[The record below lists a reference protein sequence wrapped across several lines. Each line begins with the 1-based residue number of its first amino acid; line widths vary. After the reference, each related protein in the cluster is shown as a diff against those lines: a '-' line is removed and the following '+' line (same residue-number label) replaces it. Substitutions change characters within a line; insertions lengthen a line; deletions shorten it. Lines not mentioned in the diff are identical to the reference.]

1 MYTIASLPAVQRDLF
16 LSRAIRRVEDAPA
29 SVSTLKVRWPDMIVA
44 FGTDEAISEASVQVA
59 ENISIAVFTR
69 RMESLLDC
77 GTQTEGAAEWV
88 LKYSAPISSFG
99 SVEEVRRLLCDKI
112 ASLDAETGETIGVLK
127 IKRRSV
133 NAGHAKIRIVPMDDS
148 LQLVCRHTTAQGLK
162 AVWKSVLWRLKPLH
176 GTPGN
181 PGNDTEWNA
190 LKALFERQGWDDPDT
205 STNYAYIYGNAVDM
219 QVHCVDGDI
228 PSVNSFKVKG
238 NNEYCYLRDL
248 RKKLNGRKFQLIT
261 CQGQLYLKF

>member
-1 MYTIASLPAVQRDLF
+1 MYTIANLPAIQRDLF
-16 LSRAIRRVEDAPA
+16 LARALRRVEDAPRK
-29 SVSTLKVRWPDMIVA
+29 SDTLRIEWNDMVVA
-44 FGTDEAISEASVQVA
+44 FGSDAAISEASVEVA
-59 ENISIAVFTR
+59 EEISIAVFTR

-88 LKYSAPISSFG
+88 LKYSSRLSDYG

-112 ASLDAETGETIGVLK
+112 AALNGENGETIGVLK

-133 NAGHAKIRIVPMDDS
+133 NAGHAKVRIVPTDDS

-181 PGNDTEWNA
+181 PGNDTEWA
-190 LKALFERQGWDDPDT
+190 EVKALYERQGWSDPDT
-205 STNYAYIYGNAVDM
+205 STHYAYIYGNAVDM